1 DGGRRLGVLPDVHL
15 PGVVGRP
22 ARHDRRRAD
31 DVPRR
36 TRHPLGA
43 DDRRVDPRPRAAV
56 HDHPARR
63 ERVVPRRL
71 RGRVHGRA
79 TAAAAR
85 DPSVAARPRRAAA
98 RAAADSRA
106 PPAGGG
112 GVSALLEVDGLTK
125 RFGGVT
131 AVDGC
136 SFSVPEGSVSALVGP
151 NGSGKTT
158 AFNLI
163 TGYARADAGSVR
175 FAGAT
180 VRRPDP
186 TRLARRG
193 LTRTFQQAR
202 IFPDL
207 TLVENMVAAVQ
218 LPWFAIFH
226 RRVRTAEQER
236 ALELLVEFGLARLA
250 RDRAGTLSYG
260 QKKLLEF

>member
-1 DGGRRLGVLPDVHL
+1 M
-15 PGVVGRP
+15 
-22 ARHDRRRAD
+22 
-31 DVPRR
+31 
-36 TRHPLGA
+36 
-43 DDRRVDPRPRAAV
+43 
-56 HDHPARR
+56 
-63 ERVVPRRL
+63 
-71 RGRVHGRA
+71 
-79 TAAAAR
+79 
-85 DPSVAARPRRAAA
+85 
-98 RAAADSRA
+98 
-106 PPAGGG
+106 
-112 GVSALLEVDGLTK
+112 SALLEVDGLTK

-207 TLVENMVAAVQ
+207 TLVENMVAAMQ

-236 ALELLVEFGLARLA
+236 ALELLEEFGLARLA

-260 QKKLLEF
+260 QKKLLEFATVLMGRPQLVLLDEPTAGVNPVLVEQIEQRVRELNARGLTFLVVEHNMNLVMRLCDPVVVLDHGTKLADGPPDAVRNDPRVLDAYLGG